1 MEFIEEAL
9 AKYATAHSSEEPAI
23 LKKLSRET
31 HLKMMQSR
39 MLSGHIQGRL
49 LSLLS
54 HLTRPKCI
62 LEIGTYTGY
71 SAICL
76 AEGLAEEGI
85 LHTIDNNPERDAFV
99 NRFVEEA
106 EMTNKIRTYIGDARK
121 VIPTITGDFDIVFI
135 DADKSGY
142 AEYYDLIIDRIK
154 PGGIIITDNVL
165 WSGKVIEPVKAN
177 DDDTLLI
184 QAFNKKIASDP
195 RVEVVLLPIRDGIS
209 IARKIET
216 GIYS

>member
-1 MEFIEEAL
+1 MEFIDEAL
-9 AKYATAHSSEEPAI
+9 ANYANAHSSEEPEI
-23 LKKLSRET
+23 LKKLNRET

-39 MLSGHIQGRL
+39 MLSGHLQGRL

-76 AEGLAEEGI
+76 AEGLVEEGI
-85 LHTIDNNPERDAFV
+85 LHTIDNNPERDSFV
-99 NRFVEEA
+99 NRFIDEA
-106 EMTNKIRTYIGDARK
+106 KMTDKIRTYIGDARL
-121 VIPTITGDFDIVFI
+121 VIPSITGEFDIVFI

-142 AEYYDLIIDRIK
+142 AAYYDLIIDRVK

-177 DDDTLLI
+177 DEDTRLI
-184 QAFNKKIASDP
+184 CAYNKKIASDT

-209 IARKIET
+209 IARKK
-216 GIYS
+216 

>member
-1 MEFIEEAL
+1 MEFIDEAL
-9 AKYATAHSSEEPAI
+9 ANYANAHSSEEPEI
-23 LKKLSRET
+23 LKKLNRET

-39 MLSGHIQGRL
+39 MLSGHLQGRL

-76 AEGLAEEGI
+76 AEGLAEGGI

-106 EMTNKIRTYIGDARK
+106 EMTNKICTYIGDARK

-142 AEYYDLIIDRIK
+142 AAYYDLIIDRVK
-154 PGGIIITDNVL
+154 QGGIIITDNVL

-177 DDDTLLI
+177 DEDTLLI
-184 QAFNKKIASDP
+184 QAFNKKIASDS

-209 IARKIET
+209 IARKM
-216 GIYS
+216 

>member
-1 MEFIEEAL
+1 MEFIDEEL
-9 AKYATAHSSEEPAI
+9 ANYASAHSSEEPEI
-23 LKKLSRET
+23 LKKLNRET

-39 MLSGHIQGRL
+39 MLSGHLQGRL

-54 HLTRPKCI
+54 HLSRPKCI

-76 AEGLAEEGI
+76 AEGLAEDGI
-85 LHTIDNNPERDAFV
+85 LHTIDNNPERDVFV
-99 NRFVEEA
+99 NRFIDEA
-106 EMTNKIRTYIGDARK
+106 KMTDKIRTYIGDARL
-121 VIPTITGDFDIVFI
+121 VIPTITGEFDIVFI

-142 AEYYDLIIDRIK
+142 AEYYDLIIDRVI

-177 DDDTLLI
+177 DEDTRLI
-184 QAFNKKIASDP
+184 CVYNEKIAADS

-209 IARKIET
+209 IARKR
-216 GIYS
+216 

>member
-1 MEFIEEAL
+1 MEFIDEAL
-9 AKYATAHSSEEPAI
+9 ANYANAHSSEEPLI
-23 LKKLSRET
+23 LKKLNRET

-39 MLSGHIQGRL
+39 MLSGHLQGRL

-76 AEGLAEEGI
+76 AEGLAEGGI

-99 NRFVEEA
+99 NRFIDEA
-106 EMTNKIRTYIGDARK
+106 KMTDKIRTYIGDARL
-121 VIPTITGDFDIVFI
+121 VIPTIIGEFDIVFI

-142 AEYYDLIIDRIK
+142 AEYYDLIIDRVK

-177 DDDTLLI
+177 DEDTRLI
-184 QAFNKKIASDP
+184 CVYNEKIAADS

-209 IARKIET
+209 IARKM
-216 GIYS
+216 

>member
-1 MEFIEEAL
+1 MEFIDEAL
-9 AKYATAHSSEEPAI
+9 ANYANAHSSEEPEI
-23 LKKLSRET
+23 LKKLNRET

-39 MLSGHIQGRL
+39 MLSGHLQGRL
-49 LSLLS
+49 LSLMS

-76 AEGLAEEGI
+76 AEGLAEGGI
-85 LHTIDNNPERDAFV
+85 LHTIDNNPERDSFV
-99 NRFVEEA
+99 NRFIDEA
-106 EMTNKIRTYIGDARK
+106 KMTDKILTYIGDARI

-142 AEYYDLIIDRIK
+142 AEYFDLVIDRVK
-154 PGGIIITDNVL
+154 PGGIIISDNVL

-177 DDDTLLI
+177 DEDTLLI

-195 RVEVVLLPIRDGIS
+195 RVKVVLLPLRDGIS
-209 IARKIET
+209 IARKK
-216 GIYS
+216 

>member
-1 MEFIEEAL
+1 MEFIDEAL
-9 AKYATAHSSEEPAI
+9 ANYANAHSSEEPEI
-23 LKKLSRET
+23 LKKLNRET

-39 MLSGHIQGRL
+39 MLSGHLQGRL

-76 AEGLAEEGI
+76 AEGLAEGGI

-99 NRFVEEA
+99 NRFIDEA
-106 EMTNKIRTYIGDARK
+106 KMTDKIRTYIGDARL
-121 VIPTITGDFDIVFI
+121 VIPTITGEFDIVFI

-142 AEYYDLIIDRIK
+142 AEYYDLIIDRVK

-177 DDDTLLI
+177 DEDTRLI
-184 QAFNKKIASDP
+184 CAYNEKIASDI

-209 IARKIET
+209 IARKM
-216 GIYS
+216 

>member
-1 MEFIEEAL
+1 MEFIDEAL
-9 AKYATAHSSEEPAI
+9 ANYANAHSSEEPEI
-23 LKKLSRET
+23 LKKLNRET

-39 MLSGHIQGRL
+39 MLSGHLQGRL

-76 AEGLAEEGI
+76 AEGLAEGGI

-99 NRFVEEA
+99 NRFIDEA
-106 EMTNKIRTYIGDARK
+106 KMTGKIRTYIGDARK

-135 DADKSGY
+135 DADKSSY
-142 AEYYDLIIDRIK
+142 AAYYDLIIDRVK
-154 PGGIIITDNVL
+154 QGGIIITDNVL

-177 DDDTLLI
+177 DEDTLLI

-209 IARKIET
+209 IARKK
-216 GIYS
+216 

>member
-1 MEFIEEAL
+1 MEFIDEAL
-9 AKYATAHSSEEPAI
+9 ANYANEHSSEEPEI
-23 LKKLSRET
+23 LKKLNRET

-39 MLSGHIQGRL
+39 MLSGHLQGRL

-76 AEGLAEEGI
+76 AEGLAEGGI
-85 LHTIDNNPERDAFV
+85 LHTIDNNPERDVFV
-99 NRFVEEA
+99 NRFIDEA
-106 EMTNKIRTYIGDARK
+106 KMTDKIRTYIGDARL
-121 VIPTITGDFDIVFI
+121 VIPTIIGEFDIVFI

-142 AEYYDLIIDRIK
+142 AEYYDLIIDRVK

-177 DDDTLLI
+177 DEDTRLI
-184 QAFNKKIASDP
+184 CVYNEKIAADS

-209 IARKIET
+209 IARKR
-216 GIYS
+216 

>member
-1 MEFIEEAL
+1 MEFIDEAL
-9 AKYATAHSSEEPAI
+9 ANYANAHSSEEPPI
-23 LKKLSRET
+23 LKKLNRET

-39 MLSGHIQGRL
+39 MLSGHLQGRL

-54 HLTRPKCI
+54 HLIRPQSI

-76 AEGLAEEGI
+76 AEGLAKGGI

-99 NRFVEEA
+99 KRFIDEA
-106 EMTNKIRTYIGDARK
+106 KMDDKICTYIGDAK
-121 VIPTITGDFDIVFI
+121 NVIPTIPGMFDIVFI

-142 AEYYDLIIDRIK
+142 AAYYDLVIDRVK
-154 PGGIIITDNVL
+154 PDGIIITDNVL
-165 WSGKVIEPVKAN
+165 WSGKVVEPLKAN
-177 DDDTLLI
+177 DEDTILI

-209 IARKIET
+209 IARKK
-216 GIYS
+216 

>member
-1 MEFIEEAL
+1 MEFIDEAL
-9 AKYATAHSSEEPAI
+9 ANYANAHSSEEPGI
-23 LKKLSRET
+23 LKKLNRET

-39 MLSGHIQGRL
+39 MLSGHLQGRL

-76 AEGLAEEGI
+76 AEGLAEGGI

-99 NRFVEEA
+99 NRFIDEA
-106 EMTNKIRTYIGDARK
+106 KMTNKIRTYIGDARL
-121 VIPTITGDFDIVFI
+121 VIPKITGEFDIVFI

-142 AEYYDLIIDRIK
+142 AEYYDLIIDRVK

-165 WSGKVIEPVKAN
+165 WSGKVIEPVKVN
-177 DDDTLLI
+177 DEDTRLI
-184 QAFNKKIASDP
+184 CVYNEKIAADS

-209 IARKIET
+209 IARKR
-216 GIYS
+216 

>member
-1 MEFIEEAL
+1 MEFIDEAL
-9 AKYATAHSSEEPAI
+9 ANYANAHSSEEPEI
-23 LKKLSRET
+23 LKKLNRET

-39 MLSGHIQGRL
+39 MLSGHLQGRL

-54 HLTRPKCI
+54 HLTHPKCI

-76 AEGLAEEGI
+76 AEGLAEGGI

-99 NRFVEEA
+99 NRFIEEA
-106 EMTNKIRTYIGDARK
+106 KMTDKIRTYVGDARK
-121 VIPTITGDFDIVFI
+121 VIPTITGVFDIVFI

-142 AEYYDLIIDRIK
+142 ATYYDLIIDRVK

-165 WSGKVIEPVKAN
+165 WSGKVIDPVKAN
-177 DDDTLLI
+177 DEDTRLI
-184 QAFNKKIASDP
+184 CIYNEKIAADS

-209 IARKIET
+209 IARKK
-216 GIYS
+216 